1 MAGSS
6 CTAVIVLM
14 CGLPAAGKTT
24 LAKHFTSSGNT
35 PTRLYERISF
45 DDLYEQAV
53 NYAAESK
60 TSEFNPDIWQTCQ
73 QEMVVRVTKRIE
85 QQSAFIT
92 SNPMQQLVLLV
103 DDNFQYQSLRKRF
116 FHLAADCSQ
125 GKTTASVAPRGILIA
140 VLIALDSF
148 SPDDRALFALSKE
161 HWNSSFVV
169 YPTVAKHA
177 APVEYGMERGG
188 ILLETNDFTFHFEMS
203 SNEQHLLF
211 IQEYHYASLR
221 ENSNEELQQVVDDS
235 QWPGYITKVP
245 IYIETN
251 TAYYI
256 PTDLFLANG
265 FFVSS
270 KLSSRDFSPIKTQSE
285 SFTRNTML
293 YVEYELD
300 SGMVGVNFAIGLLPE
315 QVMPQR
321 VADDRIGYFSKRYTE
336 YGMRGQDL
344 GDDNGFHWWDPQTTV
359 IHRRKLELDPT
370 TNTVKDPITYYIDPS
385 VPKEWREAFAA
396 GVNAWAPAFER
407 IGFTNAIRAVLPGD
421 NDWPA
426 DYRLGDLRYNSI
438 SVMISERTY
447 AQGPT
452 ITDPR
457 SGEILHSDITFE
469 YGFFNEVIA
478 DFDLKSPVG
487 PPQAGT
493 DASSNAKHAF
503 DRTGRNQQC
512 GFAQDSQ
519 HQVDRMLLS
528 TVAMD
533 TDGYVP
539 KRLIAQHFSDII
551 MHEVGHTLGLRHNFA
566 GSSAYSRDQLRN
578 SSFVEKHGISTS
590 VMDYLPVNIFSDLT
604 EAEAEAHTFYM
615 TTIGAY
621 DYSAIA
627 YGYSIVDGETPGYK
641 HPRLTELA
649 STSPMFLTDENV
661 EHLLNPY
668 GQTFDLSSDIVDY
681 AADRLEFVKRTR
693 QSSALLNK
701 IPDDASWTTFWQ
713 RESVLLR
720 MIAQAIKKVDPVLGG
735 VNVTHAHRSKGEEM
749 YRAAVVPRAMQL
761 QALGVLVRII
771 RNEDGLFPK
780 SEVYMSYIE
789 VVGFMGEDCK
799 EPSLDYGCLGRG
811 LVDVNA
817 AIMAVIKKAIHTV
830 LYSALGRVVQQDAA
844 SPLGV
849 REILEAVGNATAIH
863 EESLNQQV
871 STFLHEQL
879 HDMISDSTVDSRIK
893 TAIQEIWGF
902 TPPPP
907 VVIAGIKQPGK
918 K

>member
-1 MAGSS
+1 MAGGS
-6 CTAVIVLM
+6 CAAVIVLM

-24 LAKHFTSSGNT
+24 LAKHFTSSGST

-53 NYAAESK
+53 NHAAEGK

-92 SNPMQQLVLLV
+92 SSPMQQLVLLV

-116 FHLAADCSQ
+116 FHLAADLNC
-125 GKTTASVAPRGILIA
+125 GFA
-140 VLIALDSF
+140 VLYMNVPAAICRERNAARMVDSPHF
-148 SPDDRALFALSKE
+148 KLNEVESFASDEEIDIELGTQSD
-161 HWNSSFVV
+161 
-169 YPTVAKHA
+169 P
-177 APVEYGMERGG
+177 
-188 ILLETNDFTFHFEMS
+188 S
-203 SNEQHLLF
+203 SNT
-211 IQEYHYASLR
+211 
-221 ENSNEELQQVVDDS
+221 V
-235 QWPGYITKVP
+235 
-245 IYIETN
+245 
-251 TAYYI
+251 
-256 PTDLFLANG
+256 
-265 FFVSS
+265 
-270 KLSSRDFSPIKTQSE
+270 
-285 SFTRNTML
+285 
-293 YVEYELD
+293 
-300 SGMVGVNFAIGLLPE
+300 E

-344 GDDNGFHWWDPQTTV
+344 GDGNGFHWWDPQTTV

-469 YGFFNEVIA
+469 YGFFNEVMA
-478 DFDLKSPVG
+478 DFDLKSPVD

-566 GSSAYSRDQLRN
+566 GSSAYSRDQLHN
-578 SSFVEKHGISTS
+578 SSFVEEHGISTS

-604 EAEAEAHTFYM
+604 EAEAEAHAFYM

-789 VVGFMGEDCK
+789 VVGFMDEDCK

-830 LYSALGRVVQQDAA
+830 LYSALGRVIQQDAA

-893 TAIQEIWGF
+893 TAIQEVWGF